1 MGNVVPEGNMKK
13 SWYHSIDVGSLELIN
28 NIHILGRECDTSM
41 SGSSPA
47 INLAAE
53 PGLLHFLY
61 KQMVLYLRHLCHW
74 IVVEN
79 VHSRAIFVILFLRE
93 VVAVFCSVV
102 ESTSQAMPSVGILS
116 SETSLLMRKNQ
127 SREKISDVSDESILA
142 LPGNYTHA
150 SSSKRI
156 VLVADGWCP
165 DITALWLWKNSY
177 RACFYH
183 IASLKSR
190 WLKRKMILEWTEFKT
205 ICL

>member
-1 MGNVVPEGNMKK
+1 MMGNVVPEGNMKK

-127 SREKISDVSDESILA
+127 SREKNQWCIRWIHSCFTWKLHTCFIFQA
-142 LPGNYTHA
+142 N
-150 SSSKRI
+150 SSGCRWMMSWYHS
-156 VLVADGWCP
+156 LVAVKEFIQSMFLP
-165 DITALWLWKNSY
+165 Y
-177 RACFYH
+177 CF
-183 IASLKSR
+183 S
-190 WLKRKMILEWTEFKT
+190 
-205 ICL
+205 